1 LTNDAIKKA
10 LYVSLFGI
18 KDIQQLKLR
27 IMESAIPDSKT
38 DHAAREVITSATRL
52 LRDGINQ
59 LQPDFNAAPSFLRH
73 FAPLALEVRTHVD
86 PACAAFHLGRRPQ
99 TLRVWACAENGP
111 LVRFGLTVAWLGR
124 SRKYAA
130 CFNRSV
136 SSNGLLHIAF
146 RKKYGPAPSLY
157 AF

>member
-1 LTNDAIKKA
+1 
-10 LYVSLFGI
+10 
-18 KDIQQLKLR
+18 
-27 IMESAIPDSKT
+27 MESAIPDSKT

-111 LVRFGLTVAWLGR
+111 LRPIRINGRLAWSVAEIRRVLQ
-124 SRKYAA
+124 S
-130 CFNRSV
+130 
-136 SSNGLLHIAF
+136 
-146 RKKYGPAPSLY
+146 
-157 AF
+157 